1 MRSFPLDPGLTGKVG
16 AFKGVKYD
24 SIVSVGLDAEGYFV
38 TIKED
43 GSGTLVRSTGK
54 KEGITAAWEWADSKT
69 QQYYTPSTYS
79 GGFDKDGNPY
89 ISRVFWSHVYRVRSI
104 FF

>member
-1 MRSFPLDPGLTGKVG
+1 MRSFPLDPDLTGKVG
-16 AFKGVKYD
+16 AFKGVQYN
-24 SIVSVGLDAEGYFV
+24 SISSVGLDTEGYFM

-54 KEGITAAWEWADSKT
+54 KEGVGAVWEWADSKT

-79 GGFDKDGNPY
+79 SGFDKDGNLY
-89 ISRVFWSHVYRVRSI
+89 ISRVFWSHVYRVRHYFI
-104 FF
+104 